1 MLMAIVVLSTPTVTE
16 ILEAPRE
23 RERARETRVMASNS
37 PNINRGYIWVD

>member
-1 MLMAIVVLSTPTVTE
+1 MLMTIVVLSSPTVTE

-23 RERARETRVMASNS
+23 REREGEGMMGSNS